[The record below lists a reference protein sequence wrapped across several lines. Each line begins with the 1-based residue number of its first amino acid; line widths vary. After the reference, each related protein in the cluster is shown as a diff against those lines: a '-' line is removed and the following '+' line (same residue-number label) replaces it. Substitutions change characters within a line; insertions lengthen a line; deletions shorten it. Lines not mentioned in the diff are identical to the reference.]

1 MSEKFV
7 TTSSGRGGARPGAGR
22 KKGSKTSNNTEV
34 FYAKCTKEEKQ
45 KLSEY
50 LKNLRGLIVIFGIL
64 LFFANPCYAK
74 KVIWQIENPT
84 NLPKD
89 IHINI
94 TPTKNSFVFTRKRDC
109 ETQYSI
115 LMKDLVLVDEDNN
128 TYKLINP
135 SSYRYIYTNTEI
147 PWEPIYKKSF
157 SFSVVPLENIRVS
170 NYINRYNEAV
180 KTTVMGAY
188 TGSVNIDDKNSVI
201 KDKNFIIKV
210 PVFNTD
216 TFKTDVYIFKFKRI
230 YSMN

>member
-50 LKNLRGLIVIFGIL
+50 LKKLRGLIVIFGIL
-64 LFFANPCYAK
+64 FFFANTCFSK
-74 KVIWQIENPT
+74 QVTWQIENPT
-84 NLPKD
+84 LPKD
-89 IHINI
+89 IHIEI
-94 TPTKNSFVFTRKRDC
+94 TPTKNSFVFTRKRNC

-128 TYKLINP
+128 TYKLIEP
-135 SSYRYIYTNTEI
+135 YAYKHIYMGTEI
-147 PWEPIYKKSF
+147 PWQPIYKELF
-157 SFSVVPLENIRVS
+157 TFSVVPLENIRVS

-180 KTTVMGAY
+180 KTSVMGAY
-188 TGSVNIDDKNSVI
+188 TGAVNIDDKNSVI